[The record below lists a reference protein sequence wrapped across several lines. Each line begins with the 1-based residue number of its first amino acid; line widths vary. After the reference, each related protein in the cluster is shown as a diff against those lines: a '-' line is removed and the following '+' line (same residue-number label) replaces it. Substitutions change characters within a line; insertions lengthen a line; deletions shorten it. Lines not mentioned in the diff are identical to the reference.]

1 MYKTSRKVESAFSRR
16 ARDIINSRRVNRRVN
31 QQRQL
36 SLKQNEL
43 DMEQL
48 YLIEDLASNIV
59 ENGESQYFVAG
70 KYLEMYFANANLEL
84 TEEEI
89 KEIETKIP
97 EGDKKKRFKQ
107 YGINPTLRKILYY
120 TLIIAIISALVV
132 PVEGKCRY
140 ECQQPRKKRE
150 ECYRR
155 YGRKS
160 RECHKCCD
168 GVSYPDI
175 IYPR

>member
-1 MYKTSRKVESAFSRR
+1 MYKTSRKAESAFSHR
-16 ARDIINSRRVNRRVN
+16 AKDIIKSRRMNRIVNE
-31 QQRQL
+31 QRQL
-36 SLKQNEL
+36 SIKQNEL

-70 KYLEMYFANANLEL
+70 KYLEMYFANPNLEL

-107 YGINPTLRKILYY
+107 YGINPTLRKILYF
-120 TLIIAIISALVV
+120 TLVMTVIATVIV
-132 PVEGKCRY
+132 PVEGYCASRQACRKRDACRRKWGKKAKC
-140 ECQQPRKKRE
+140 
-150 ECYRR
+150 
-155 YGRKS
+155 
-160 RECHKCCD
+160 
-168 GVSYPDI
+168 
-175 IYPR
+175 